1 MIKVQITE
9 TLQRIIEIDVDDDLD
24 ALEIV
29 ENQHSNAD
37 IILDSGDFVGVD
49 FEVA

>member
-9 TLQRIIEIDVDDDLD
+9 TLQRIIEVDVDDDLD

-29 ENQHSNAD
+29 ENQHNNAD
-37 IILDSGDFVGVD
+37 IILDSDYFIDVD
-49 FEVA
+49 FKVA